1 MRRAGFIA
9 SAAAGTLLLASAL
22 SSSRGADRRAPCAG
36 SLVPAYLY
44 PEEIQRLARALALP
58 QLLVINPAS
67 GPGRAPDPGYRRA
80 IAAARAGGARVLGY
94 VPTGWAGRPLGAVE
108 ADIDRYREWYG
119 VDGVFLDEAA
129 ASESALPYYRALRD
143 RARFVVL
150 NPGVVPARGY
160 FDVADVVVTFE
171 GPFAAYRTRERDPV
185 PERAA
190 HLVYGGLAGA
200 GAGARSAASTRRATP
215 TSPPGRSR
223 TRGARVPDYLAPE
236 LAALGGCA

>member
-9 SAAAGTLLLASAL
+9 SAAAGTILLASAL

-36 SLVPAYLY
+36 SLVPAYLH
-44 PEEIQRLARALALP
+44 PEQIERLARRSTLP
-58 QLLVINPAS
+58 ELLVINPAS
-67 GPGRAPDPGYRRA
+67 GPGAAPRAEYRRA
-80 IAAARAGGARVLGY
+80 IAAARSGGARVLGY
-94 VPTGWAGRPLGAVE
+94 VPTSWATRPRVAVE
-108 ADIDRYREWYG
+108 AEIDRYREWYG
-119 VDGVFLDEAA
+119 LDAVFLDEAA

-171 GPFAAYRTRERDPV
+171 GPFAAYGARARDPA
-185 PERAA
+185 PERSA
-190 HLVYGGLAGA
+190 HLVYATSREQALRALERREPRYAYFTSGA
-200 GAGARSAASTRRATP
+200 LPHPWGT
-215 TSPPGRSR
+215 
-223 TRGARVPDYLAPE
+223 VPDYLAPE